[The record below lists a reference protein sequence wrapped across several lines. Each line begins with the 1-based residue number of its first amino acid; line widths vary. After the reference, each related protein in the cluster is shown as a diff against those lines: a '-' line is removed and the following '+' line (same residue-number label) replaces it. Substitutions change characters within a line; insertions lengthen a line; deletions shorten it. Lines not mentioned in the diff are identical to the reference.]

1 MNYLP
6 VIVESDIIFRENSWR
21 RQFTFNDP
29 SYLTG
34 KSVHIAFWVGN
45 RIYNEPYEITPSGG
59 DVVLSLTADE
69 VRSLPAK
76 FEYYL
81 LIDDDSICGGNVSVR
96 MGTGSNTSGVTQI
109 TINGDHV
116 TTIQIPG
123 YSVVSELVQQ
133 AEEAR
138 DEARVYR
145 DEVVGVAARKI
156 DNWQV
161 DTKAD
166 ADSFALTLENSA
178 FIEVLADETQS
189 GIRAL
194 YFWNTII
201 LQEPLLL

>member
-96 MGTGSNTSGVTQI
+96 MGTGNNTSGVTQI

-123 YSVVSELVQQ
+123 YSVVAGLVERAEAAAEG

-138 DEARVYR
+138 DEFFDALPLRVATFAAMVALLQQGKPR
-145 DEVVGVAARKI
+145 SFTVIDDEIQGIESVPYTWDGVELFVY
-156 DNWQV
+156 N
-161 DTKAD
+161 
-166 ADSFALTLENSA
+166 TL
-178 FIEVLADETQS
+178 V
-189 GIRAL
+189 
-194 YFWNTII
+194 
-201 LQEPLLL
+201 EPQP